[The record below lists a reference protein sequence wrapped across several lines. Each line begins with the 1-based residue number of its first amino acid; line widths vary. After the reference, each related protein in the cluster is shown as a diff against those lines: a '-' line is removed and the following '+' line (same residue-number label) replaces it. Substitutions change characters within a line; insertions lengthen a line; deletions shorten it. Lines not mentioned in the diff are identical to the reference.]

1 MFDFSKRLEDFSSGK
16 SSGSRGARGKYN
28 RDEGKG
34 DDRWSSSRPRKSF
47 GPGHTSWNRSDDRG
61 DTRDGSSTERRSF
74 GGERRSY
81 ESSSR
86 GGQSERRPYGAPT
99 TSGGSFG
106 GARSGSAR
114 PSFGARGSS
123 FGGRGG
129 SFGGGRGGRSGGGR
143 RLPPQPSYKQ
153 YMFTP
158 TDESGELKFAPY
170 EVTSKFHDF
179 ALDEHIIKNIDK
191 KGYEKPTEIQD
202 KTLQAIM
209 DGKDMLWLA
218 NTGSGKTAAFL
229 LPILHRM
236 LSGVQQRLLI
246 MTPTRELADQIQT
259 EFRWIA
265 QGTFLRSVVVVG
277 GASARNQIMDIKRGV
292 HCIVATPGR
301 LKDLYDRG
309 VIDFSQYGHVVLD
322 EFDRMLDMGFI
333 NDIKEIMALLPAEK
347 QTVLFSATMSRD
359 IEKHVHSFLRE
370 PVKVTIK
377 SEPVGSRVAQEVV
390 FFTTSLDKKQKLHDL
405 LKKDPEWK
413 YLIFTRT
420 KHEADRVS
428 DDLVDIGYK
437 ADALHGDKSQNLR
450 TRVTNRFRL
459 GQIQILVATD
469 VAARGLDI
477 PDVSH
482 VINYDEPAT
491 REDYVHR
498 IGRTARAGKQGTAF
512 TFVKGGEY

>member
-1 MFDFSKRLEDFSSGK
+1 MFDFSKRLEDFETGK
-16 SSGSRGARGKYN
+16 PTGGRGARGKYN
-28 RDEGKG
+28 REE
-34 DDRWSSSRPRKSF
+34 RAPRSGGFSGGRSGERKAF
-47 GPGHTSWNRSDDRG
+47 GPGHTPS
-61 DTRDGSSTERRSF
+61 RDGGATADRPAF
-74 GGERRSY
+74 GGERKTFGAPA
-81 ESSSR
+81 R
-86 GGQSERRPYGAPT
+86 GG
-99 TSGGSFG
+99 FG
-106 GARSGSAR
+106 GGGR
-114 PSFGARGSS
+114 PSFGGRGSS
-123 FGGRGG
+123 FGGKP
-129 SFGGGRGGRSGGGR
+129 SFGGRGGFGGGFGGGSRGRSGGGR

-158 TDESGELKFAPY
+158 KDEAGELKFAPY
-170 EVTSKFHDF
+170 EVTKKFHDF
-179 ALDEHIIKNIDK
+179 ALDDFVIKNIDK
-191 KGYEKPTEIQD
+191 KGYEKPTEIQE

-209 DGKDMLWLA
+209 DGRDMLGLA

-229 LPILHRM
+229 IPIIHRM
-236 LSGVQQRLLI
+236 LSGVKSRLLV

-259 EFRWIA
+259 EFKWIA
-265 QGTFLRSVVVVG
+265 AGTFLRSVVVVG
-277 GASARNQIMDIKRGV
+277 GANARNQIMDIKRGV

-309 VIDFSQYGHVVLD
+309 VIDFSDYGHVVLD

-333 NDIKEIMALLPAEK
+333 NDIKEIMAMLPAEK

-370 PVKVTIK
+370 PVQVTIK

-390 FFTTSLDKKQKLHDL
+390 FYTTGVDKKQKLHDIL
-405 LKKDPEWK
+405 QKDKEGK

-420 KHEADRVS
+420 KREADRVS
-428 DDLVDIGYK
+428 DDLRDLGASV
-437 ADALHGDKSQNLR
+437 DALHGDKSQNLR
-450 TRVTNRFRL
+450 QRITNNFRTNK
-459 GQIQILVATD
+459 IRILIATD

-482 VINYDEPAT
+482 VINFDEPAT

-498 IGRTARAGKQGTAF
+498 IGRTARAGKQGTAY

>member
-1 MFDFSKRLEDFSSGK
+1 M
-16 SSGSRGARGKYN
+16 
-28 RDEGKG
+28 
-34 DDRWSSSRPRKSF
+34 
-47 GPGHTSWNRSDDRG
+47 
-61 DTRDGSSTERRSF
+61 
-74 GGERRSY
+74 
-81 ESSSR
+81 
-86 GGQSERRPYGAPT
+86 
-99 TSGGSFG
+99 
-106 GARSGSAR
+106 
-114 PSFGARGSS
+114 
-123 FGGRGG
+123 
-129 SFGGGRGGRSGGGR
+129 
-143 RLPPQPSYKQ
+143 
-153 YMFTP
+153 
-158 TDESGELKFAPY
+158 
-170 EVTSKFHDF
+170 
-179 ALDEHIIKNIDK
+179 
-191 KGYEKPTEIQD
+191 
-202 KTLQAIM
+202 
-209 DGKDMLWLA
+209 A

-370 PVKVTIK
+370 PVQVTIK

-405 LKKDPEWK
+405 LKKDPE
-413 YLIFTRT
+413 
-420 KHEADRVS
+420 
-428 DDLVDIGYK
+428 
-437 ADALHGDKSQNLR
+437 
-450 TRVTNRFRL
+450 
-459 GQIQILVATD
+459 
-469 VAARGLDI
+469 
-477 PDVSH
+477 
-482 VINYDEPAT
+482 
-491 REDYVHR
+491 
-498 IGRTARAGKQGTAF
+498 
-512 TFVKGGEY
+512 

>member
-1 MFDFSKRLEDFSSGK
+1 MFDFSKRLEDFETGK
-16 SSGSRGARGKYN
+16 STGGRRVRGKYN
-28 RDEGKG
+28 RDERAPKSGG
-34 DDRWSSSRPRKSF
+34 FSGRRPERPGF
-47 GPGHTSWNRSDDRG
+47 GPGHAPR
-61 DTRDGSSTERRSF
+61 RDGAMTTDRPAFS
-74 GGERRSY
+74 GERK
-81 ESSSR
+81 
-86 GGQSERRPYGAPT
+86 PYGAP
-99 TSGGSFG
+99 SRGGFG
-106 GARSGSAR
+106 GRSGSR
-114 PSFGARGSS
+114 PS

-129 SFGGGRGGRSGGGR
+129 FGGGRRNK
-143 RLPPQPSYKQ
+143 LPPQPSYKQ

-158 TDESGELKFAPY
+158 KDDSGELKFTPY
-170 EVTSKFHDF
+170 EVTKKFHDF

-191 KGYEKPTEIQD
+191 KGYEKPTEIQE
-202 KTLQAIM
+202 KTLQALM
-209 DGKDMLWLA
+209 DGRDMLGLA

-229 LPILHRM
+229 IPLLHRM
-236 LSGVQQRLLI
+236 LSGVKKRLLV

-265 QGTFLRSVVVVG
+265 QGTFLRSTVVVG

-309 VIDFSQYGHVVLD
+309 VIDFSDYGHVVLD

-333 NDIKEIMALLPAEK
+333 HDIKEIMAMLPEEK
-347 QTVLFSATMSRD
+347 QSVLFSATMSRD
-359 IEKHVHSFLRE
+359 IEKHVHSFLKNPE
-370 PVKVTIK
+370 QVTIK
-377 SEPVGSRVAQEVV
+377 SEPVGSRIAQEVV
-390 FFTTSLDKKQKLHDL
+390 FYTTGVDKKQKLHDL
-405 LKKDPEWK
+405 LQKDKEGK

-420 KHEADRVS
+420 KREADRVS
-428 DDLVDIGYK
+428 DDLRDMGAP
-437 ADALHGDKSQNLR
+437 ADALHGDKSQSLR
-450 TRVTNRFRL
+450 MRVTNKFRT
-459 GQIQILVATD
+459 GHIKILVATD

-498 IGRTARAGKQGTAF
+498 IGRTARAGKQGTAY

>member
-1 MFDFSKRLEDFSSGK
+1 MFDFSKRLEDFSTGK
-16 SSGSRGARGKYN
+16 PSTSRGARGKYN
-28 RDEGKG
+28 REDRSSNGGGERKG
-34 DDRWSSSRPRKSF
+34 F
-47 GPGHTSWNRSDDRG
+47 GPGHAP
-61 DTRDGSSTERRSF
+61 
-74 GGERRSY
+74 
-81 ESSSR
+81 
-86 GGQSERRPYGAPT
+86 RRP
-99 TSGGSFG
+99 GGKPGFG
-106 GARSGSAR
+106 
-114 PSFGARGSS
+114 
-123 FGGRGG
+123 GGRGG
-129 SFGGGRGGRSGGGR
+129 FGGGGARTSFGAGAPGRTSYGGGRGGRSSFGGGRGGR

-158 TDESGELKFAPY
+158 TDESGELKFTPY
-170 EVTSKFHDF
+170 EVTKKFHDF
-179 ALDEHIIKNIDK
+179 ALDEHVIKNIDK
-191 KGYEKPTEIQD
+191 KGYEKPTEIQE

-209 DGKDMLWLA
+209 DGSDMLGLA

-229 LPILHRM
+229 IPIIHRM
-236 LSGVQQRLLI
+236 LSGVKQRLLI
-246 MTPTRELADQIQT
+246 MVPTRELADQVQT
-259 EFRWIA
+259 EFRWITA
-265 QGTFLRSVVVVG
+265 GTFLRSVVVVG

-309 VIDFSQYGHVVLD
+309 VIDFSDYGHVVLD

-333 NDIKEIMALLPAEK
+333 HDIKEIMAMLPSEK

-359 IEKHVHSFLRE
+359 IERHVHSFLKN
-370 PVKVTIK
+370 PVQVTIK

-390 FFTTSLDKKQKLHDL
+390 FFTTGLDKKNKLHEL
-405 LKKDPEWK
+405 LQKDKEGK

-420 KHEADRVS
+420 KREADRVS
-428 DDLVDIGYK
+428 DDLRVLGAP

-450 TRVTNRFRL
+450 MRVTGKFRT
-459 GQIQILVATD
+459 GQLKILVATD

-498 IGRTARAGKQGTAF
+498 IGRTARAGKQGTAY

>member
-1 MFDFSKRLEDFSSGK
+1 MFDFSKRLEDFSTGK
-16 SSGSRGARGKYN
+16 PTGGRGARGKYN
-28 RDEGKG
+28 RDERAPRSGSG
-34 DDRWSSSRPRKSF
+34 APQRRERPGF
-47 GPGHTSWNRSDDRG
+47 GPGHAPS
-61 DTRDGSSTERRSF
+61 RDGGTSGDRPAF
-74 GGERRSY
+74 GGERKTFGAPA
-81 ESSSR
+81 R
-86 GGQSERRPYGAPT
+86 GG
-99 TSGGSFG
+99 FG
-106 GARSGSAR
+106 GGGR
-114 PSFGARGSS
+114 PSFGGRGSS
-123 FGGRGG
+123 FGGKP
-129 SFGGGRGGRSGGGR
+129 SFGGRGGFGGGGSRGRSGGGR

-158 TDESGELKFAPY
+158 KDESGELKFTPY
-170 EVTSKFHDF
+170 EVTKKFHDYS
-179 ALDEHIIKNIDK
+179 LDEHIIKNIDK
-191 KGYEKPTEIQD
+191 KGYEKPTEIQE

-209 DGKDMLWLA
+209 DGRDMLGLA

-229 LPILHRM
+229 IPILHRM
-236 LSGVQQRLLI
+236 LSGVKKRLLV

-265 QGTFLRSVVVVG
+265 QGTFLRSTVVVG

-309 VIDFSQYGHVVLD
+309 VIDFSDYGHVVLD

-333 NDIKEIMALLPAEK
+333 NDIKEIMAMLPEDK

-359 IEKHVHSFLRE
+359 IEKHVHSFLKNPE
-370 PVKVTIK
+370 QVTIK
-377 SEPVGSRVAQEVV
+377 SEPVGSRIAQEVV
-390 FFTTSLDKKQKLHDL
+390 FYTTGVDKKQKLHDIL
-405 LKKDPEWK
+405 QKDKDGK

-420 KHEADRVS
+420 KREADRVS
-428 DDLVDIGYK
+428 DDLLALGAP

-450 TRVTNRFRL
+450 MRVTNKFRT
-459 GQIQILVATD
+459 GQLKILVATD

-482 VINYDEPAT
+482 VINFDEPAT

-498 IGRTARAGKQGTAF
+498 IGRTARAGKQGTAY

>member
-1 MFDFSKRLEDFSSGK
+1 MFDFSKRLEDFSTGK
-16 SSGSRGARGKYN
+16 PSTSRGARGKYN
-28 RDEGKG
+28 REDRSSDRGGERKG
-34 DDRWSSSRPRKSF
+34 F
-47 GPGHTSWNRSDDRG
+47 GPGHAP
-61 DTRDGSSTERRSF
+61 RRPGGKPGF
-74 GGERRSY
+74 GGG
-81 ESSSR
+81 SR
-86 GGQSERRPYGAPT
+86 GGFGGGDSGGRTSFGAGAPGRT
-99 TSGGSFG
+99 SYSGGSRG
-106 GARSGSAR
+106 GR
-114 PSFGARGSS
+114 PSFG
-123 FGGRGG
+123 
-129 SFGGGRGGRSGGGR
+129 GGGRGGR

-170 EVTSKFHDF
+170 EVTKKFHDF
-179 ALDEHIIKNIDK
+179 NLDEHVIKNIDK
-191 KGYEKPTEIQD
+191 KGYEKPTEIQE

-209 DGKDMLWLA
+209 DGSDMLGLA
-218 NTGSGKTAAFL
+218 NTGSGKTGAFL
-229 LPILHRM
+229 IPIVHRM
-236 LSGVQQRLLI
+236 LAGVKKRLLI
-246 MTPTRELADQIQT
+246 MVPTRELADQVQT

-265 QGTFLRSVVVVG
+265 AGTFLRSVVVVG

-309 VIDFSQYGHVVLD
+309 VIDFSEYGHVVLD

-333 NDIKEIMALLPAEK
+333 HDIKEIMAMLPAEK

-359 IEKHVHSFLRE
+359 IEKHVHSFLNN
-370 PVKVTIK
+370 PTQVTIK
-377 SEPVGSRVAQEVV
+377 SEPVGSRVAQEVI
-390 FFTTSLDKKQKLHDL
+390 FFTTGLDKKNKLHEL
-405 LKKDPEWK
+405 LQKDKEGK

-420 KHEADRVS
+420 KREADRVS
-428 DDLVDIGYK
+428 DDLLALGAP

-450 TRVTNRFRL
+450 MRVTNKFRT
-459 GQIQILVATD
+459 GQLKILVATD

-498 IGRTARAGKQGTAF
+498 IGRTARAGKQGTAY

>member
-1 MFDFSKRLEDFSSGK
+1 MFDFSKRLEDFETGK
-16 SSGSRGARGKYN
+16 PTGGRGARGKYN
-28 RDEGKG
+28 RDDSRGPRAKSRDTRWGKF
-34 DDRWSSSRPRKSF
+34 SSF
-47 GPGHTSWNRSDDRG
+47 GPGHSSGR
-61 DTRDGSSTERRSF
+61 GSSTLDRPAL
-74 GGERRSY
+74 GGERK
-81 ESSSR
+81 
-86 GGQSERRPYGAPT
+86 
-99 TSGGSFG
+99 SFG
-106 GARSGSAR
+106 GASRGGFGR
-114 PSFGARGSS
+114 TSFGAGAPGRTSYNGGSGRGGRPS

-129 SFGGGRGGRSGGGR
+129 FGAR
-143 RLPPQPSYKQ
+143 RNKLPPQPSYKQ

-158 TDESGELKFAPY
+158 TDDAGELKFTPY
-170 EVTSKFHDF
+170 EVTQKFHDF
-179 ALDEHIIKNIDK
+179 ALDDFILKNIDK
-191 KGYEKPTEIQD
+191 KGYEKPTEIQE

-209 DGKDMLWLA
+209 DGKDMLGLA

-229 LPILHRM
+229 IPILHRM
-236 LSGVQQRLLI
+236 LSGVKQRLLV

-265 QGTFLRSVVVVG
+265 AGTFLRSTVVVG
-277 GASARNQIMDIKRGV
+277 GANARNQIMDIKRGV

-309 VIDFSQYGHVVLD
+309 VIDFSDYGHVVLD

-333 NDIKEIMALLPAEK
+333 NDIREIMSLLPAER

-370 PVKVTIK
+370 PVQVTIK
-377 SEPVGSRVAQEVV
+377 SEPVGSRIAQEVV
-390 FFTTSLDKKQKLHDL
+390 FYTTGVDKKQKLHDIL
-405 LKKDPEWK
+405 QKDKEGK

-420 KHEADRVS
+420 KREADRVS
-428 DDLVDIGYK
+428 DDLRDMGAPV
-437 ADALHGDKSQNLR
+437 DALHGDKSQNLR
-450 TRVTNRFRL
+450 QRITNKFRTN
-459 GQIQILVATD
+459 QIKILVATD

-498 IGRTARAGKQGTAF
+498 IGRTARAGKQGTAY
-512 TFVKGGEY
+512 TFVKWGEY

>member
-1 MFDFSKRLEDFSSGK
+1 MFDFSKRLEDFETGK
-16 SSGSRGARGKYN
+16 PTGGRGARGKYN
-28 RDEGKG
+28 REERAPRSGGASGGRGGERRGFGPGHAPSRDGG
-34 DDRWSSSRPRKSF
+34 PSSDRPAFGGERKSF
-47 GPGHTSWNRSDDRG
+47 GSGAPGRTSYNG
-61 DTRDGSSTERRSF
+61 GS
-74 GGERRSY
+74 G
-81 ESSSR
+81 R
-86 GGQSERRPYGAPT
+86 GG
-99 TSGGSFG
+99 
-106 GARSGSAR
+106 R
-114 PSFGARGSS
+114 PSFGGRGSS
-123 FGGRGG
+123 FGGGG
-129 SFGGGRGGRSGGGR
+129 SRGRSGGGGR

-158 TDESGELKFAPY
+158 TDESGELKFTPY
-170 EVTSKFHDF
+170 EVTKKFHDF
-179 ALDEHIIKNIDK
+179 VLDEHIIKNIDK
-191 KGYEKPTEIQD
+191 KGYEKPTEIQE

-209 DGKDMLWLA
+209 DGRDMLGLA

-229 LPILHRM
+229 IPILHRM
-236 LSGVQQRLLI
+236 LSGVKKRLLI

-265 QGTFLRSVVVVG
+265 AGTFLRSVVVVG

-309 VIDFSQYGHVVLD
+309 VIDFSEYGHVVLD

-333 NDIKEIMALLPAEK
+333 NDIKEIMAMLPEEK

-359 IEKHVHSFLRE
+359 IEKHVHSFLKNPE
-370 PVKVTIK
+370 QVTIK
-377 SEPVGSRVAQEVV
+377 SEPVGSRIAQEVI
-390 FFTTSLDKKQKLHDL
+390 FYTTGVDKKQKLHDL
-405 LKKDPEWK
+405 LQKDKEGK

-420 KHEADRVS
+420 KREADRVS
-428 DDLVDIGYK
+428 DDLQDMG
-437 ADALHGDKSQNLR
+437 APCDALHGDKSQNLR
-450 TRVTNRFRL
+450 MRVTGKFRT
-459 GQIQILVATD
+459 GQLKILVATD

-498 IGRTARAGKQGTAF
+498 IGRTARAGKQGTAY
-512 TFVKGGEY
+512 TFVKGWEY

>member
-1 MFDFSKRLEDFSSGK
+1 MFDFSKRLEDFETGK
-16 SSGSRGARGKYN
+16 PTGGRRVRGKYN
-28 RDEGKG
+28 RDERAPKSGG
-34 DDRWSSSRPRKSF
+34 FSGRRPERPGF
-47 GPGHTSWNRSDDRG
+47 GPGHAPR
-61 DTRDGSSTERRSF
+61 RDGAATTDRPAFGGERKPYGAPARGGFDGGERRSF
-74 GGERRSY
+74 GAGAPGRTSY
-81 ESSSR
+81 NGGSGR
-86 GGQSERRPYGAPT
+86 GG
-99 TSGGSFG
+99 
-106 GARSGSAR
+106 R
-114 PSFGARGSS
+114 PSFGGRGSS

-129 SFGGGRGGRSGGGR
+129 FGGGRRNK
-143 RLPPQPSYKQ
+143 LPPQPSYKQ

-158 TDESGELKFAPY
+158 KDESGELKFTPY
-170 EVTSKFHDF
+170 EVTKKFHDF

-191 KGYEKPTEIQD
+191 KGYEKPTEIQE

-209 DGKDMLWLA
+209 DGRDMLGLA

-229 LPILHRM
+229 IPILHRM
-236 LSGVQQRLLI
+236 MSGVQKRLLV

-265 QGTFLRSVVVVG
+265 QGTFLRSTVVVG

-309 VIDFSQYGHVVLD
+309 VIDFSDYGHVVLD

-333 NDIKEIMALLPAEK
+333 HDIKEIMAMLPEDK

-359 IEKHVHSFLRE
+359 IEKHVHSFLKNPE
-370 PVKVTIK
+370 QVTIK
-377 SEPVGSRVAQEVV
+377 SEPVGSRIAQEVV
-390 FFTTSLDKKQKLHDL
+390 FYTTGVDKKQKLHDIL
-405 LKKDPEWK
+405 QKDKEGK

-420 KHEADRVS
+420 KREADRVS
-428 DDLVDIGYK
+428 DDLRDMGAP

-450 TRVTNRFRL
+450 MKVTNKFRT
-459 GQIQILVATD
+459 GGIKILVATD

-498 IGRTARAGKQGTAF
+498 IGRTARAGKQGTAY